1 MKQLI
6 AFFSLLVFAGLAD
19 GLMEVS
25 MPMFVLCG
33 ALVLAGAY
41 GLVTSDER

>member
-6 AFFSLLVFAGLAD
+6 AFLSLLVFAGFAD

-25 MPMFVLCG
+25 MGLFVLCG
-33 ALVLAGAY
+33 VLVLGGAY
-41 GLVTSDER
+41 GLVTAEK